1 MKTPE
6 QCVMFLT
13 LTIKTSND
21 VLTSFG
27 VFTVN
32 LEHIWHIAM
41 VFSLLTLNEKIA
53 IGTTDDDEYNIL
65 KGICICSLLHGRFHQ
80 KWLFDKYSAKV
91 FEWPLLIACFY
102 MIATGI
108 FQLKINNRNTR
119 TRYEISSYDVVL
131 VSSFHT
137 LL

>member
-65 KGICICSLLHGRFHQ
+65 KGIHGRFHQ
-80 KWLFDKYSAKV
+80 K
-91 FEWPLLIACFY
+91 
-102 MIATGI
+102 
-108 FQLKINNRNTR
+108 
-119 TRYEISSYDVVL
+119 
-131 VSSFHT
+131 
-137 LL
+137 